1 MKPLSAASL
10 IAALLFSL
18 SPLPPAFVAKAAA
31 KGQTGGKAGE
41 AMVDAVCEQ
50 EMRAAAA
57 SEGVPLGILYAVG
70 LTETGRGLKLHPF
83 ALNIEGKS
91 VMTGS
96 KSAALD
102 AVREARKQG
111 KKLID
116 IGCMQINHHYHAS
129 EFSSLDEMINPH
141 ANVQYAAKFLKQLRS
156 QQGNWTMAV
165 ARYHAGPN
173 NNPAQKRYVCAVI
186 RNLVASKFGRWT
198 AKSRKFC
205 QK

>member
-1 MKPLSAASL
+1 MAQTMQACRTIRFTAGLLCSAFLFGGFANEAAS
-10 IAALLFSL
+10 AETT
-18 SPLPPAFVAKAAA
+18 
-31 KGQTGGKAGE
+31 Q
-41 AMVDAVCEQ
+41 VDAVCEK

-70 LTETGRGLKLHPF
+70 LTETGRGLKLHPY

-91 VMTGS
+91 VMTS
-96 KSAALD
+96 TKKAALD
-102 AVREARKQG
+102 AFYQARQSG

-116 IGCMQINHHYHAS
+116 LGCMQINHHYHSQA
-129 EFSSLDEMINPH
+129 FSSLDEMIDPH
-141 ANVQYAAKFLKQLRS
+141 ANVRYAAKFLKQLRAREGS
-156 QQGNWTMAV
+156 WTMAV

-198 AKSRKFC
+198 AKSRAFC